1 MNIDDKKRILDEVT
15 LLKTLNHPN
24 IVQAIS
30 TWYDKEK
37 KEVVFI
43 TELVVAS
50 LKAYILRI
58 KNTKPKLKAIKYWC
72 KEILKGLKYLHEHD
86 PPIIHRDIK
95 CDNIFIN
102 TNNGEIKIGDLGLST
117 IMRKGY
123 AESLVGTTEYMA
135 PELYEEKYTTKVDVY
150 AFGMCLLEIVTLE
163 VPYKE
168 CSTIGII
175 YKRVSAGILPEAL
188 NRVETEEVKNIIV
201 WCLEKEDK
209 RPTVQELLAHK

>member
-188 NRVETEEVKNIIV
+188 NRVETEEVKNLII
-201 WCLEKEDK
+201 WCLKNETE
-209 RPTVQELLAHK
+209 RPTVQQLLENT

>member
-1 MNIDDKKRILDEVT
+1 MRVADKKRVYDEIV
-15 LLKTLNHPN
+15 LLRKLSHPN
-24 IVQAIS
+24 IVQAIA
-30 TWYDKEK
+30 TWYDTDK

-58 KNTKPKLKAIKYWC
+58 KNTKPKLKAIKGWC
-72 KEILKGLKYLHEHD
+72 KAILKGLKYLHEHD

-117 IMRKGY
+117 TLRKDY
-123 AESLVGTTEYMA
+123 ATSLVGTPEYMA
-135 PELYEEKYTTKVDVY
+135 PELYEENYTTKVDVY

-163 VPYKE
+163 VPYRE
-168 CSTIGII
+168 CGNLGII
-175 YKRVSAGILPEAL
+175 LKKVMGGVLPEAL
-188 NRVETEEVKNIIV
+188 ERVETEEVKNIII
-201 WCLEKEDK
+201 WCLQKADK
-209 RPTVQELLAHK
+209 RPTVQQLLDHP